1 MHCMETYNV
10 WVFFGKGAA
19 CPVSSP
25 QGIFQKK
32 NVPSASVATRF
43 IRKIF
48 FHSLAREYRHGKNG
62 RKKLRRE
69 NAEGRELQNGE
80 KRQRLY
86 VRFRL
91 ASKKRQK
98 ECFIMNWYNSLT
110 TPEKIYF
117 YIAIV
122 GTALLVIQIVM
133 MLFFLRGRR
142 GRGCGYRFR
151 RRRSVR
157 FARRG
162 SGHLPVHAERY
173 YVLPRHRRLDRSA
186 HPANQSRKYP
196 SLHHSRPG
204 VRTLCHGA
212 GGARHERNFQ
222 DAVRGQSRQG

>member
-1 MHCMETYNV
+1 MYGSFSVKGRLVPFLSRKE
-10 WVFFGKGAA
+10 FFR
-19 CPVSSP
+19 
-25 QGIFQKK
+25 KK
-32 NVPSASVATRF
+32 RSFRVCRHRF

-48 FHSLAREYRHGKNG
+48 FHSLAREYKNGKNG

-133 MLFFLRGRR
+133 MLFSFGE
-142 GRGCGYRFR
+142 
-151 RRRSVR
+151 
-157 FARRG
+157 ARTRMRI
-162 SGHLPVHAERY
+162 PI
-173 YVLPRHRRLDRSA
+173 SA
-186 HPANQSRKYP
+186 ATVSSIRPTGIWASPCSR
-196 SLHHSRPG
+196 
-204 VRTLCHGA
+204 
-212 GGARHERNFQ
+212 
-222 DAVRGQSRQG
+222 